1 MCCCLICSSCRLI
14 IEDIYNRTR
23 VSFITYPPAW
33 LICSSW
39 ECGENFWE
47 ESLSLESSRCH
58 FGFSFQFRL
67 GNGTNL
73 RPLPRPTQTF
83 PCGFEQIYFS
93 KYISSPCALCEQ
105 RAHSI
110 LEAAFQQ
117 WMGPL
122 YIGALATP
130 RAHVKGRPC
139 KWQGPYNWIAVAFI
153 IFVIIVTDCTVIC

>member
-1 MCCCLICSSCRLI
+1 MCCCLICSSCWLI

-39 ECGENFWE
+39 ECGGNFWE
-47 ESLSLESSRCH
+47 EILSLDSSRCH

-93 KYISSPCALCEQ
+93 KYISSPCTLCEQ
-105 RAHSI
+105 RLHSI

-122 YIGALATP
+122 YILYPKSTCKRKALQMART
-130 RAHVKGRPC
+130 
-139 KWQGPYNWIAVAFI
+139 I
-153 IFVIIVTDCTVIC
+153 